1 MQKNETPNCLTAACQ
16 SKQKKYLIAKRWF
29 HREPNDNRNLF
40 FQWSIYL
47 LNANTDAYEYACGT
61 TIQNYKEAKEELLK
75 EL

>member
-1 MQKNETPNCLTAACQ
+1 MP
-16 SKQKKYLIAKRWF
+16 KQKKYFITKRWF
-29 HREPNDNRNLF
+29 HREPNDNRNSF

-61 TIQNYKEAKEELLK
+61 NIQGYKEAKKELLK